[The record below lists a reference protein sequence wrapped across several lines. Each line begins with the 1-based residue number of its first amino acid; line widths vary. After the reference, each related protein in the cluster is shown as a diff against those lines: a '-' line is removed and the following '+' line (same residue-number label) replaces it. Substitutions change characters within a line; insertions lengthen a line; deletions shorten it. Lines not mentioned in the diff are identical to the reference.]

1 MQGFQQ
7 LVRTAKT
14 SRTALVL
21 CHQNADPDA
30 VCSAFL
36 LTRLLKRLN
45 RRMKITAAS
54 PDGVSKVSARVL
66 ERLRFRI
73 EENVDPRNYDV
84 IFTVDTNTLQQLGSL
99 RETVDGCGKPLI
111 MIDHH
116 AIHPDTRHRA
126 TILLSNDKATSACE
140 IVYRYCKATRT
151 KLTKRDALATF
162 LGLAYET
169 GHFGIATTKSL
180 KLACELLTRG
190 VNGTEALNIIRMPM
204 DNSERIAR
212 MKSAQRLRW
221 ESVEGWIVAS
231 TTVGSFHAS
240 VARSLV
246 GLGAHLAIV
255 AGEKEGKLTLSLRS
269 TADFYA
275 NTGFHVGKDLATPLG
290 EAMAGAGGGHATAA
304 GATVQGTLDETIRK
318 SVTLFKAHMEK
329 RRTSS

>member
-1 MQGFQQ
+1 MQGFKK
-7 LVRTAKT
+7 LVRAART
-14 SRTALVL
+14 SRTGLIL

-30 VCSAFL
+30 VCSAL
-36 LTRLLKRLN
+36 LLARLLKGLN

-66 ERLRFRI
+66 ERLRLRI

-84 IFTVDTNTLQQLGSL
+84 IFTVDTNTLQQLGSMK
-99 RETVDGCGKPLI
+99 EAVDSCGKPLI

-126 TILLSNDKATSACE
+126 TVLLSDDKATSACE
-140 IVYRYCKATRT
+140 IVYRYCKATGT

-169 GHFGIATTKSL
+169 GHFGIATTRSL

-190 VNGTEALNIIRMPM
+190 VDGTEALNLIRVPM

-221 ESVEGWIVAS
+221 ENVEGWIVAS

-255 AGEKEGKLTLSLRS
+255 AGEKADKLTLSLRS
-269 TADFYA
+269 TADFCA

-290 EAMAGAGGGHATAA
+290 ETMGGAGGGHSTAA
-304 GATVQGTLDETIRK
+304 GATVQGNLDEAIRK
-318 SVTLFKAHMEK
+318 SVSLFRAYMEK
-329 RRTSS
+329 RRSSS